1 MIRLPISSIRLDGG
15 TQPRA
20 AINSQTVSD
29 YMSDMA
35 SGAEFPPVD
44 VFYDGIN
51 HWLSDG
57 FHRINAAE
65 RAGQEEI
72 DCEVHQGTQQDA
84 QWYSFGVNK
93 GNGLR
98 RTNQDKQRAV
108 KSALQHPGGTGLS
121 DGQIA
126 VHVGVSDQM
135 VRNYRR
141 QIDATPKV
149 LKSTKRK
156 GRDGR
161 TINVSKI
168 GKTQDTAPPQPPKN
182 AGTAP
187 ARDTDSDSN
196 APVSRGSGRTTRSQK
211 IDRLARLTLSFIE
224 ATKHLAHLVGWLGET
239 AGEFDQA
246 ALVLSNINDTVA
258 SVSAEIERKAVAAD
272 PLNASRLGIEENKS

>member
-20 AINSQTVSD
+20 AINAQAVSD
-29 YMSDMA
+29 YMNDMD

-44 VFYDGIN
+44 VFYDGTN
-51 HWLSDG
+51 HWLADG

-65 RAGQEEI
+65 KAGRHEI

-98 RTNQDKQRAV
+98 RSNQDKQRAV
-108 KSALQHPGGTGLS
+108 KAALQHPGGTGLS

-141 QIDATPKV
+141 QINPTPKV

-161 TINVSKI
+161 TINVAKI
-168 GKTQDTAPPQPPKN
+168 GKTPDTAPPPKN

-187 ARDTDSDSN
+187 ARDTEWDNNSP
-196 APVSRGSGRTTRSQK
+196 ASRGSGRATRSQK

-246 ALVLSNINDTVA
+246 ALVLSNINDAVA